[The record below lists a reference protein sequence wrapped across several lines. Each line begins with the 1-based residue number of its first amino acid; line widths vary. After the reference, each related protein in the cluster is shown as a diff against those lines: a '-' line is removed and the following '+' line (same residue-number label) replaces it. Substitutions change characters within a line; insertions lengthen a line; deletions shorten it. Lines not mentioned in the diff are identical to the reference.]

1 MSKQTGPGSSELES
15 EQGDLFFEFGS
26 HKNTNKSGLSQ
37 NSSKNAPK
45 LSGSITDTS
54 KLIDRTKNN
63 EKLKAKE
70 YKNGKRRQTILLLG
84 SGALKIG
91 EAGEFDYSGSQAIK
105 ALKEEGARVVLVNP
119 NIATNQTSWG
129 LADCVYFLPVNSA
142 FVEKVIEKEKPDAI
156 SLSFGG
162 QTALNCGLE
171 LEKLGILKK
180 HNITVLGTPVESI
193 RNTEDRALFNNQL
206 KSIDVSV
213 PQSRACEDEQEAMS
227 AAQEIGFPVIVRGA
241 FALGGKGSG
250 RAKDSEELRSICKI
264 AFVESPQILVE
275 EDLTGWKEIEYEVVR
290 DNADNCITVCN
301 MENVDPLGIHT
312 GESIVIAPSQTL
324 DNTDYQML
332 RSISLKV
339 IRHLGIIGE
348 CNIQFALDP
357 LSRDYRVIEVN
368 ARLSRSSALASK
380 ATGYPLA
387 FIAAKLSL
395 GYTLPELS
403 NAITEVT
410 CADFEPSLDYVA
422 VKIPRWDLQKFRLV
436 SDQVTSEM
444 KSVGEVMALGRTF
457 EEALQKAIRM
467 LNIGAEGLYPNPFE
481 FTDIKNESVLPTP
494 RRIFAI
500 VEALK
505 GTLTTKEIN
514 ELTGIDLWFLER
526 IQSCTDLAL
535 QLEKAKSLSPE
546 LLRSAKRSG
555 FSDRAIASLMKTDP
569 EKIRTQRIAENIV
582 PFIKQVDTLAGE
594 FPAQTNYLYMTYHGT
609 EHDVNFE
616 EPKRTSEPFDSAQD
630 RQANK
635 RAIVIGGGPYSIGS
649 SVEFDWCCVQAA
661 HELQK
666 QNFEVTMINSN
677 PETVSTDYDECDLL
691 FFEELSEERVRDI
704 SDLLKPDGI
713 VVSMGGQIPN
723 SLAPKLH
730 KAKLPILGTSP
741 DDIDRA
747 EDRHKFSSLLDE
759 LGIDQPE
766 WKEFAD
772 ITSARTF
779 AKQVGYPVIVR
790 PSYVLSGASMAVVHS
805 DEDLEAYVTQSAF
818 INKEAPIVV
827 SKFEQGAKE
836 IEFDGV
842 AQDGQV
848 LLYAIS
854 EHVENAGVHSG
865 DATIVL
871 PPQRV
876 NLETLR
882 RVKVIAKGIAKGLHI
897 SGPFNIQYLARSN
910 HLKVIECNLRASR
923 SFPFASKVTGV
934 NFITLATQALLH
946 KAPTDKQ
953 YQTVDLDH
961 VGVKAAQFSFSRLKG
976 ADPRLGVEM
985 ASTGEV
991 ACFGRNAEEA
1001 LLKALIAVGFKLP
1014 KKNILVTIGRIED
1027 KVDML
1032 PAIEKLRDHGF
1043 AFFATNNTHGFLE
1056 SRGIPSALLHK
1067 VSEPRSPNIRE
1078 YLEKKRIDLVINIP
1092 THSGNAD
1099 QTDGYYI
1106 RRIATD
1112 HGIPLITNV
1121 QLAKRVIEALTIIE
1135 TPEDLPL

>member
-1 MSKQTGPGSSELES
+1 MSTQTG
-15 EQGDLFFEFGS
+15 
-26 HKNTNKSGLSQ
+26 
-37 NSSKNAPK
+37 
-45 LSGSITDTS
+45 SGSIGPQDGQGA
-54 KLIDRTKNN
+54 LFF
-63 EKLKAKE
+63 
-70 YKNGKRRQTILLLG
+70 KNGAEKRTILLLG

-105 ALKEEGARVVLVNP
+105 AFKEEGARVVLVNP

-129 LADCVYFLPVNSA
+129 LADCVYFLPVNPS
-142 FVEKVIEKEKPDAI
+142 FVEKVIEKEKPEFI

-162 QTALNCGLE
+162 QTALNCGVE
-171 LEKLGILKK
+171 LETSGILKK
-180 HNITVLGTPVESI
+180 HNIAVLGTPVRSI
-193 RNTEDRALFNNQL
+193 QNTEDRALFNKQL
-206 KSIDVSV
+206 KGIDVSV
-213 PQSRACEDEQEAMS
+213 PKSHAVEDMQSAMEA
-227 AAQEIGFPVIVRGA
+227 AKDIGFPVIVRGA

-250 RAKDSEELRSICKI
+250 RAQVESELEEICKI

-357 LSRDYRVIEVN
+357 KSRDYRVIEVN

-387 FIAAKLSL
+387 FIAAKLAL
-395 GYTLPELS
+395 GYTLPELK
-403 NAITEVT
+403 NAITQVT

-436 SDQVTSEM
+436 SDQMTSEM

-457 EEALQKAIRM
+457 EEALQKAVRM

-481 FTDIKNESVLPTP
+481 VKDLKEESTRPTP

-505 GTLTTKEIN
+505 GKMTPEEIN
-514 ELTGIDLWFLER
+514 SLTGIDLWFLNR
-526 IQSCTDLAL
+526 IKGCAEIAN
-535 QLEKAKSLSPE
+535 QLEKSKTLE
-546 LLRSAKRSG
+546 TDLLFKAKRAG
-555 FSDRAIASLMKTDP
+555 FSDRAIGILMRIDP

-582 PFIKQVDTLAGE
+582 PVIKQVDTLAGE

-609 EHDVNFE
+609 EHDIDLQK
-616 EPKRTSEPFDSAQD
+616 PDTQPPTSHPQ
-630 RQANK
+630 K

-649 SVEFDWCCVQAA
+649 SVEFDWCCVQAV

-666 QNFEVTMINSN
+666 QNFEVAMINSN

-691 FFEELSEERVRDI
+691 FFEELSEERVRDVT
-704 SDLLKPDGI
+704 DLLNPDGV

-730 KAKLPILGTSP
+730 IAGLPILGTDP

-759 LGIDQPE
+759 LEIDQPE
-766 WKEFAD
+766 WKEFSD
-772 ITSARTF
+772 IASARKF
-779 AKQVGYPVIVR
+779 SQEVGYPVIVR

-805 DEDLEAYVTQSAF
+805 DDDLDAYVTQAAF
-818 INKEAPIVV
+818 INKEAPVVV

-842 AQDGQV
+842 AQDGKV

-882 RVKVIAKGIAKGLHI
+882 RVKVIAKGIAKGLNI

-946 KAPTDKQ
+946 KAPLDKQ

-1001 LLKALIAVGFKLP
+1001 LLKALISVGFKLP

-1027 KVDML
+1027 KIDML
-1032 PAIEKLRDHGF
+1032 PAIEKLREHGF
-1043 AFFATNNTHGFLE
+1043 TFFATKNTHGFLE

-1092 THSGNAD
+1092 THSSSAD

-1112 HGIPLITNV
+1112 QGIPLITNV
-1121 QLAKRVIEALTIIE
+1121 QLAKRIIEALSTIKV
-1135 TPEDLPL
+1135 PEDLPLMSWPALLRDD